1 MAYGLWDVSG
11 KVIIPGTRKS
21 ATFGPIRIG
30 DKDRQTASKH
40 LAKMLNEKFKRDL
53 RGDHKFSDGFAL
65 MNLRWEQFAKQ
76 AIAAVEAVKEEEP
89 QQKSRATFPW
99 PPAMVAE

>member
-21 ATFGPIRIG
+21 ASFGPIRIG

-40 LAKMLNEKFKRDL
+40 LAKVLNEKFRKEL
-53 RGDHKFSDGFAL
+53 RGDHRFSDHFAL
-65 MNLRWEQFAKQ
+65 MNLQWNNVVVKP
-76 AIAAVEAVKEEEP
+76 AAPIQEP
-89 QQKSRATFPW
+89 ASA
-99 PPAMVAE
+99 

>member
-21 ATFGPIRIG
+21 ATFGPVRIG

-40 LAKMLNEKFKRDL
+40 LAKMLNEKFKREL

-65 MNLRWEQFAKQ
+65 MNLQWVQFTRQTQ
-76 AIAAVEAVKEEEP
+76 AVQAADKA
-89 QQKSRATFPW
+89 
-99 PPAMVAE
+99 AE

>member
-11 KVIIPGTRKS
+11 KVVIPGTRKS
-21 ATFGPIRIG
+21 ASFGPVRIG

-53 RGDHKFSDGFAL
+53 RGDHKFSDHFAL
-65 MNLRWEQFAKQ
+65 MNLKWEQFAKQ
-76 AIAAVEAVKEEEP
+76 ATALVETAQAADKA
-89 QQKSRATFPW
+89 
-99 PPAMVAE
+99 AE

>member
-30 DKDRQTASKH
+30 DKDRQSASKH

-53 RGDHKFSDGFAL
+53 RGDHKFSDHFA
-65 MNLRWEQFAKQ
+65 MYNLKWEDFRV
-76 AIAAVEAVKEEEP
+76 AAVK
-89 QQKSRATFPW
+89 ATD
-99 PPAMVAE
+99 AAAE

>member
-21 ATFGPIRIG
+21 ATFGPVRIG

-40 LAKMLNEKFKRDL
+40 LAKLLNEKFRRDL
-53 RGDHKFSDGFAL
+53 RGDHRFGDHFAL
-65 MNLRWEQFAKQ
+65 MNLKWEDVLKKPAPVEQ
-76 AIAAVEAVKEEEP
+76 A
-89 QQKSRATFPW
+89 
-99 PPAMVAE
+99 AE

>member
-21 ATFGPIRIG
+21 GSFGPVRIG

-40 LAKMLNEKFKRDL
+40 LGKMLNEKFKREL
-53 RGDHKFSDGFAL
+53 RGGAKFSDHFAL
-65 MNLRWEQFAKQ
+65 MNLKWDDVGKG
-76 AIAAVEAVKEEEP
+76 AAP
-89 QQKSRATFPW
+89 T
-99 PPAMVAE
+99 PAQT